1 MPWLWL
7 LMACVL
13 LKVEGEAGKKK
24 KMVGKPR
31 KYDHGILM
39 IRHAKLSMALTN

>member
-13 LKVEGEAGKKK
+13 LEVEGEGEEKKK
-24 KMVGKPR
+24 IVGKPR
-31 KYDHGILM
+31 KYESKKNDSYKEI
-39 IRHAKLSMALTN
+39 IKKY